1 MIPTATG
8 LAFFLR
14 KQVRKNLALLA
25 GYCTF
30 LALMVLGY
38 AHLFQFLMWHLER
51 RTYSLIAGIYWTI
64 TVMTTLGFGD
74 ITFRTDAGFVFAT
87 VVTISGVVFLLM
99 FLPFVLVSL
108 FVAPWIEQSIRYR
121 PNRELPAGTR
131 GHVLV
136 FGPDVVTRAFMR
148 KMEGRQVPFVVVAPD
163 KEEAFRLEL
172 EGMRV
177 LCGTPTDGVF
187 LENARA
193 GAARGIVTNLNDP
206 ETVNLCLTA
215 RKLGDAPIAVIA
227 DESAHADLLRAAGA
241 THVIPLPQ
249 ILGRHLATRA
259 TTFGAAAHVLDAFG
273 NLLIAEMPVYGTPF
287 VGQTLGK
294 IPLGGRTGLSAI
306 GLLERGAFSSPGPD
320 SPLSVH
326 TIVLLAGT
334 REGMSSLEALLR
346 LEAGEDRVIILGHGR
361 IGCAA
366 ATVLGKMNVPFT
378 LIDRMENPHCSAHES
393 IRGDA
398 THLDLLRK
406 SGIDAAR
413 GLIITTND
421 DNANIFLA
429 LASRRANPHVRMVA
443 RANREENVDELYAAG
458 ADFVVSSSSVGAN
471 ILANVLEKKDTI
483 LLTEGV
489 NVFRRPLPPRFSGW
503 TLAESGV
510 DAMSGCAVVAI
521 LREDNPEPVV
531 GPSRETVLDTRMDLV
546 LIGSPEQEKRF
557 GEVFA

>member
-1 MIPTATG
+1 MNPTAIE
-8 LAFFLR
+8 LAYFLR
-14 KQVRKNLALLA
+14 KQARKNLKLLL
-25 GYCTF
+25 GYLAF
-30 LALMVLGY
+30 LALMILGY
-38 AHLFQFLMWHLER
+38 AYLFQFLMWHLER
-51 RTYSLIAGIYWTI
+51 RTYSLVAGIYWTI

-74 ITFRTDAGFVFAT
+74 ITFHSDYGFLFAT
-87 VVTISGVVFLLM
+87 VVTISGVLFLLM
-99 FLPFVLVSL
+99 LLPFVLVSL
-108 FVAPWIEQSIRYR
+108 FIAPWIEQSMRYR
-121 PNRELPAGTR
+121 PKRELPAGTR

-136 FGPDVVTRAFMR
+136 FGPDVVTRAFLR
-148 KMEGRQVPFVVVAPD
+148 KLEGKQVPFVVVARDP
-163 KEEAFRLEL
+163 EEAFRLEL

-177 LCGTPTDGVF
+177 LCGTPTDGLF
-187 LENARA
+187 LEKARA

-206 ETVNLCLTA
+206 ESVNLCLTA
-215 RKLGDAPIAVIA
+215 RKLGDAPIAVLA
-227 DESAHADLLRAAGA
+227 DDSAHADLLRAAGA

-287 VGQTLGK
+287 AGQTLGK
-294 IPLGGRTGLSAI
+294 IPLRERTGLSAI
-306 GLLERGAFSSPGPD
+306 GLLERGAFSAPGPD
-320 SPLSVH
+320 APLSVH

-334 REGMSSLEALLR
+334 REGMTSLEALLR
-346 LEAGEDRVIILGHGR
+346 PEAGEDRVFILGHGR

-366 ATVLGKMNVPFT
+366 ANVLGKMNVPFT
-378 LIDRMENPHCSAHES
+378 LIDRTENPFCGAHES

-398 THLDLLRK
+398 TRLDLLRK
-406 SGIDAAR
+406 AGIDAAR

-471 ILANVLEKKDTI
+471 FLANVLEKKDSI

-489 NVFRRPLPPRFSGW
+489 NVFRRPLPPRLSGW
-503 TLAESGV
+503 TIAESSIG
-510 DAMSGCAVVAI
+510 ALSGCAVVAI
-521 LREDNPEPVV
+521 LREESPEPMV
-531 GPSRETVLDTRMDLV
+531 GPPPETVLDTRMDLV
-546 LIGSPEQEKRF
+546 LIGSPEQERRF
-557 GEVFA
+557 GEAFA

>member
-1 MIPTATG
+1 VNPTAAE

-14 KQVRKNLALLA
+14 RQARKNLKLLV
-25 GYCTF
+25 GYLAF

-38 AHLFQFLMWHLER
+38 AYLFQFLMWHLER

-74 ITFRTDAGFVFAT
+74 ITFHSDTGFLFAT
-87 VVTISGVVFLLM
+87 IVTISGVVFLLM
-99 FLPFVLVSL
+99 LLPFVLVSL
-108 FVAPWIEQSIRYR
+108 FIAPWIEQSMRFR
-121 PNRELPAGTR
+121 PKRELPAHTR
-131 GHVLV
+131 GHVLI
-136 FGPDVVTRAFMR
+136 FGPDAVTRAFMR
-148 KMEGRQVPFVVVAPD
+148 KLEGRQVPFVVVARDP
-163 KEEAFRLEL
+163 EEAFRLEL
-172 EGMRV
+172 EGIRG
-177 LCGTPTDGVF
+177 LCGTPTDGAF
-187 LENARA
+187 LANARA

-206 ETVNLCLTA
+206 ESVNLCLTA
-215 RKLGDAPIAVIA
+215 RKLGDAPIAVLA
-227 DESAHADLLRAAGA
+227 DDSAHADLLRAAGA

-259 TTFGAAAHVLDAFG
+259 TAFGAAAHVLDAFG

-287 VGQTLGK
+287 AGQALGNT
-294 IPLGGRTGLSAI
+294 PLCGRTGLSAI
-306 GLLERGAFSSPGPD
+306 GLLERGVFSAPDPD
-320 SPLSVH
+320 SPLSAH

-334 REGMSSLEALLR
+334 REGMSSLEELLR
-346 LEAGEDRVIILGHGR
+346 PGTGEDRVFILGHGR

-366 ATVLGKMNVPFT
+366 ANVLGKMNVPFT
-378 LIDRMENPHCSAHES
+378 LSDREENPFCSAHES

-398 THLDLLRK
+398 TRLDLLRK
-406 SGIDAAR
+406 SGIDSAG

-429 LASRRANPHVRMVA
+429 LAGRRANPHVRLVA

-471 ILANVLEKKDTI
+471 FLANVLEKKDSI

-489 NVFRRPLPPRFSGW
+489 SVFRRPLPPRLSGW
-503 TLAESGV
+503 TIAESSIGP
-510 DAMSGCAVVAI
+510 MTGCAVVAV
-521 LREDNPEPVV
+521 LREDSPEPMVA
-531 GPSRETVLDTRMDLV
+531 PPRETVLDTRMDLI